1 MIFKLLI
8 PAIIVL
14 AIVILILG
22 VGIFF
27 SKKKR
32 FPDGSISKNPELRK
46 RGLTC
51 AKHDELH
58 PDGKGTC
65 CGGAGKG
72 FGEGGEDKSNQ

>member
-8 PAIIVL
+8 PAIIIL

-22 VGIFF
+22 IGIFF
-27 SKKKR
+27 NKKKR
-32 FPDGSISKNPELRK
+32 FPDGSISKNPELSK

-58 PDGKGTC
+58 QNGKGACCGVTPDGF
-65 CGGAGKG
+65 GKESEKDG
-72 FGEGGEDKSNQ
+72 